1 MVCINLGFSEQKSQ
15 SLSDVPLL
23 QEAGLRPGK
32 SKKTPADECS
42 PSLPGSAGSSA
53 YTKQA

>member
-1 MVCINLGFSEQKSQ
+1 VVCINLGFSEQKSQ